1 VTDLPSRD
9 VAVTTGPVTTSPP
22 PRTGGATGT
31 HPEPAE
37 PPRRGDRAWWAGVL
51 PVPTLRAAAVLTV
64 AAVISGLG
72 PDAIGVVI
80 PLVLVA
86 AVLGVDAWLAPAP
99 WRLEVARELPGV
111 LPLDTSGEVVWI
123 IGNPTDRTVTVA
135 IADDLAPSLRADRRR
150 VQVSVVPHGRVRATT
165 TIHPERRGT
174 FRPSELTV
182 RVRGPLGL
190 VTRQAARSL
199 PGRLEVHPRFRSR
212 SEAEL
217 RIRRGRILEQGRRS
231 ARGRGG
237 GTEFE
242 ALRDYVQGDEFR
254 HLDWAAS
261 ARVGHPV
268 VRTYRAETDQTVLI
282 LLDTGRV
289 VAGRVEGVPRLDHGM
304 DAALALA
311 TVGTA
316 LGDRVGL
323 LAYGGT
329 VHRLLAPRR
338 EADQL
343 RRLSRELHA
352 LEPELAESDHAAAIR
367 TVRARF
373 RRRALIVLV
382 TDLAP
387 EAVEATLVPAMPGL
401 VRDHRV
407 IVASVRDPATQDRLT
422 AQVDDVQDA
431 YAAAGAA
438 TVVAA
443 RARAAAALRSM
454 GVQIVDEPPASFA
467 SAVTDAYLE
476 TKARGGW

>member
-1 VTDLPSRD
+1 MSEVPLPATRPPG
-9 VAVTTGPVTTSPP
+9 TGSSAAPV
-22 PRTGGATGT
+22 
-31 HPEPAE
+31 PAAR
-37 PPRRGDRAWWAGVL
+37 PARGDRAWWAGIL
-51 PVPTLRAAAVLTV
+51 PIPTVRAAAVVGV
-64 AAVISGLG
+64 AGLVSGVG

-80 PLVLVA
+80 PLLLVGIVLV
-86 AVLGVDAWLAPAP
+86 VDAWLAPPP
-99 WRLEVARELPGV
+99 WAIEVARQLPGV
-111 LPLDTSGEVVWI
+111 LPLDADGEVVWT
-123 IGNPTDRTVTVA
+123 IGNPTGRAVTVA
-135 IADDLAPSLRADRRR
+135 IADELAPSLRADRRR
-150 VQVSVVPHGRVRATT
+150 VQVTVAPHGRVRATT
-165 TIHPERRGT
+165 MIHPVRRGT

-190 VTRQAARSL
+190 VTRQAARHL
-199 PGRLEVHPRFRSR
+199 PGRMEVHPRFRSR
-212 SEAEL
+212 AEAEL

-323 LAYGGT
+323 LAYGGG

-338 EADQL
+338 DATQL

-373 RRRALIVLV
+373 RRRALVVLL

-387 EAVEATLVPAMPGL
+387 EAVEATLVPVIPGL

-407 IVASVRDPATQDRLT
+407 IVASVRDPATQERLT
-422 AQVDDVQDA
+422 TPVEDVGDA

-438 TVVAA
+438 TVLAA
-443 RARAAAALRSM
+443 RGRAAGALRSM
-454 GVQIVDEPPASFA
+454 GVEIVDEPPASFA

>member
-1 VTDLPSRD
+1 MSETTVP
-9 VAVTTGPVTTSPP
+9 ATGPPVRVAPSGPTPSLL
-22 PRTGGATGT
+22 GAA
-31 HPEPAE
+31 PSAAE
-37 PPRRGDRAWWAGVL
+37 RPRRGERVWWAGVL
-51 PVPTLRAAAVLTV
+51 PVPTLRAAAVLAV
-64 AAVISGLG
+64 AAVVSGLG

-86 AVLGVDAWLAPAP
+86 IVLVADAWLAPAP
-99 WRLEVARELPGV
+99 WRIEVARDLPGV
-111 LPLDTSGEVVWI
+111 LPLDADGEVAWM
-123 IGNPTDRTVTVA
+123 IGNPTGRAVTVA
-135 IADDLAPSLRADRRR
+135 IADELPPSLRAERRR
-150 VQVSVVPHGRVRATT
+150 VQVTVAPHGRVRATT
-165 TIHPERRGT
+165 AIHPERRGT
-174 FRPSELTV
+174 FLPSEVTV

-190 VTRQAARSL
+190 VTRQAARHL

-212 SEAEL
+212 AEAEL
-217 RIRRGRILEQGRRS
+217 RIQRGRILEQGRRS

-242 ALRDYVQGDEFR
+242 SLRDYVQGDEFR
-254 HLDWAAS
+254 HLDAAAS

-323 LAYGGT
+323 LAYGGQ

-338 EADQL
+338 EATQL

-373 RRRALIVLV
+373 RRRALVVLV

-387 EAVEATLVPAMPGL
+387 EAVEATLVPALPGL

-407 IVASVRDPATQDRLT
+407 IVASVRDPAIQDRLT
-422 AQVDDVQDA
+422 AQVDGVDDA

-443 RARAAAALRSM
+443 RARAASALRSM
-454 GVQIVDEPPASFA
+454 GVEIVDEPPASFA

>member
-1 VTDLPSRD
+1 
-9 VAVTTGPVTTSPP
+9 
-22 PRTGGATGT
+22 
-31 HPEPAE
+31 
-37 PPRRGDRAWWAGVL
+37 VL
-51 PVPTLRAAAVLTV
+51 PVPTLRAAAVV
-64 AAVISGLG
+64 AVGAVVSGVG
-72 PDAIGVVI
+72 PDAIGVVL

-86 AVLGVDAWLAPAP
+86 VVLVVDAWLAPAP
-99 WRLEVARELPGV
+99 WSIQVARQLPGV
-111 LPLDTSGEVVWI
+111 LPLDADGEVVWT
-123 IGNPTDRTVTVA
+123 IGNPTDRAVTVA
-135 IADDLAPSLRADRRR
+135 IADELAPSLGADRRR
-150 VQVSVVPHGRVRATT
+150 VQVTVAPHGRVRAST
-165 TIHPERRGT
+165 TIHPQRRGT
-174 FRPSELTV
+174 FLPSDLTV

-190 VTRQAARSL
+190 VTRQAVRSL
-199 PGRLEVHPRFRSR
+199 PGRMEVHPRFRSR
-212 SEAEL
+212 AEAEL

-231 ARGRGG
+231 SRGRGG

-242 ALRDYVQGDEFR
+242 SLRDYVQGDEFR
-254 HLDWAAS
+254 HLDGAAS

-289 VAGRVEGVPRLDHGM
+289 VAGRVDGVPRLDHGM

-323 LAYGGT
+323 LAYGGA

-338 EADQL
+338 DASQL
-343 RRLSRELHA
+343 RRLSRALHA

-373 RRRALIVLV
+373 RRRALIVLL

-387 EAVEATLVPAMPGL
+387 EAVEATLVPAIPGL

-407 IVASVRDPATQDRLT
+407 IVASVRDPATQGRLT
-422 AQVDDVQDA
+422 ARVDGVEDA

-443 RARAAAALRSM
+443 RERAAGALRSM
-454 GVQIVDEPPASFA
+454 GVEIVDEPPASFA